1 MFERKQTTNREPNST
16 SWAILKWYWL
26 LIPTLF
32 FIFVVP
38 SWAQGGEAVTLES
51 SSIYNFI
58 FQMFNLGL
66 AGVLTQTSPF
76 ERSRTG
82 AADGVLKMAIAQ
94 QLISQ
99 NILGLGLAIYVWYK
113 LPRKVT
119 PEMVSS
125 EQMEKE
131 YFKPKTL
138 YILTGIVLILTIL
151 AIISQ
156 MLIY

>member
-1 MFERKQTTNREPNST
+1 M
-16 SWAILKWYWL
+16 
-26 LIPTLF
+26 
-32 FIFVVP
+32 P

-99 NILGLGLAIYVWYK
+99 NILGLGLAI
-113 LPRKVT
+113 
-119 PEMVSS
+119 
-125 EQMEKE
+125 
-131 YFKPKTL
+131 
-138 YILTGIVLILTIL
+138 
-151 AIISQ
+151 
-156 MLIY
+156 

>member
-1 MFERKQTTNREPNST
+1 
-16 SWAILKWYWL
+16 
-26 LIPTLF
+26 
-32 FIFVVP
+32 
-38 SWAQGGEAVTLES
+38 
-51 SSIYNFI
+51 
-58 FQMFNLGL
+58 MFNLGL

-131 YFKPKTL
+131 YFKQKTL